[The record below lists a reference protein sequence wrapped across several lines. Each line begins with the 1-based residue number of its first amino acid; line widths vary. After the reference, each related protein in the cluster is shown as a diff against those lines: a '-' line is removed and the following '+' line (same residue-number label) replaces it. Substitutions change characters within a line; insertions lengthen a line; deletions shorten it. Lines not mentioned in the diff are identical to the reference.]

1 MSDLPQLV
9 ALARLLDRLK
19 NESPNELRK
28 FLPRFEMTVTS
39 EEAKSL
45 GRQMFY
51 HYENPQVKQVDDEK
65 IQAILKIALG

>member
-19 NESPNELRK
+19 NEAPNEMRK
-28 FLPRFEMTVTS
+28 FLPRFDMTVTS

-45 GRQMFY
+45 GRQMVH
-51 HYENPQVKQVDDEK
+51 HYENPQDKQVDDEK